1 MLVFFIHGVATR
13 DVNYAETLKNL
24 IKEEFLL
31 RNQTIPHFRS
41 SFWGNVLRDVD
52 KMWNW
57 IEQDL
62 QDFKKD
68 NPQSNLDDIFRYKKF
83 REGFLSQFIGDVL
96 TYLNSDCGA
105 EIRKIIAQDL
115 YKFIQKHSSE
125 TELHIVAH
133 SLGTVI
139 LWDVLF
145 SDRFNPKDPAFYIRE
160 LINGLAKSDTI
171 KKVTLKSITTLGSPI
186 LFLNT
191 MLAVKP
197 EQIHNFA
204 ANYQDAPFQWI
215 NIIHSSDIIAYPI
228 RASLNLKPSNHLIFR
243 DEYISDD
250 ANPLEKAARS
260 LGQIDA
266 AMALGMTD
274 AHVGY
279 FKSHKTTRFILENLL
294 GSANSSLLD
303 LVISRLQ
310 KVRGITK
317 DEMQLSR
324 RTLMDETLVELNL
337 KDGSGMLRFCVN
349 PLKIYHVYVF
359 DSKGVCKYVGYVG
372 WIDALELKQEIELI
386 KNKYLH

>member
-24 IKEEFLL
+24 IKEEFLQ
-31 RNQTIPHFRS
+31 RNQTLPHFRS

-83 REGFLSQFIGDVL
+83 REGLLSQFIGDVL
-96 TYLNSDCGA
+96 TYLNSECGA

-115 YKFIQKHSSE
+115 YKFIQKHPEE

-145 SDRFNPKDPAFYIRE
+145 SDRFTSKDPAFYIRE

-171 KKVTLKSITTLGSPI
+171 KKITLKSITTIGSPI

-204 ANYQDAPFQWI
+204 ANYQDAPFQWT

-228 RASLNLKPSNHLIFR
+228 RASLNLQASSNLILR

-250 ANPLEKAARS
+250 ANALEKAARS

-266 AMALGMTD
+266 AMALGITD

-279 FKSHKTTRFILENLL
+279 FKCQKTTRLIIENLL
-294 GSANSSLLD
+294 GKENLLELGD
-303 LVISRLQ
+303 NMMQTVMTRLR
-310 KVRGITK
+310 KVRGMTTDQSDNAK
-317 DEMQLSR
+317 VATVSA
-324 RTLMDETLVELNL
+324 TF
-337 KDGSGMLRFCVN
+337 KDGSGTIRLFVN
-349 PLKIYHVYVF
+349 TFQVHHIYVF
-359 DSKGVCKYVGYVG
+359 DKNDICKFGGYVG
-372 WIDALELKQEIELI
+372 WIDTLALQEELDLI
-386 KNKYLH
+386 QRKFC